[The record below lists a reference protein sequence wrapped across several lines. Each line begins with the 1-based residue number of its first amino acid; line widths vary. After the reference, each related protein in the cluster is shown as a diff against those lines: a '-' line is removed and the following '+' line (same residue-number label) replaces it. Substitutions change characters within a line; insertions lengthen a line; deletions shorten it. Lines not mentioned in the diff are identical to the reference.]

1 MLEPIYAE
9 KLQSNLTTGLFAI
22 LASVFMALFGWRVSV
37 VAWKF
42 SPVLFLFLSVLF
54 LFYVF
59 NYRTL
64 QIQVSEQT
72 LTLKFGLVRWQT
84 DMENIQSCVLDDP
97 PLWIKYGGAGVHFAQ
112 VGGLYRAFFNFLEGP
127 RILVT
132 FKEKQGLVQ
141 ALSFSTYQP
150 DKLLELI
157 ERRTTT

>member
-1 MLEPIYAE
+1 MVEPIYTE

-22 LASVFMALFGWRVSV
+22 LASVFMTLFAWRVSV

-42 SPVLFLFLSVLF
+42 TPGLFLFLSVFF

-64 QIQVSEQT
+64 RIQVSEQT

-84 DMENIQSCVLDDP
+84 DLDNIQSCVLDDP

-112 VGGLYRAFFNFLEGP
+112 VEGLYRAFFNFLEGP

-132 FKEKQGLVQ
+132 FKEKQGIVQ

-150 DKLLELI
+150 DKLLDLI
-157 ERRTTT
+157 ERRTLP